1 MRTLFNRLIFIRM
14 RRVFELLVVSLFLII
29 ILTINSK
36 WSSSI
41 INDNNKHRH
50 ININNISVNSFL
62 SQDQSL
68 NQNHDTIIEKI
79 ITGQPNLAK
88 YIHLDLKG
96 APPQPN
102 KFYETFFNFIDQLNM
117 SVKGIV
123 IEYEDL
129 LPLNGRFANAT
140 HRFGYKKSDIE
151 LIQTAAKSHRLEI
164 IPLIQTFGHLEW
176 LLKLREFE
184 LYRDELASP
193 MVITPCLDLTY
204 VLLED
209 LLQQTLDMHPNSNI
223 IHIGCDEVT
232 LTNSHPKCQEISMDV
247 PERYINH
254 VKRVVSIVQKIRP
267 GIRILIWDDVI
278 RSEQFI
284 NNEKLLNELKN
295 LVEPVAWNYHPT
307 FDDSYIY
314 SPIWNI
320 YSKLFSN
327 TWAAS
332 AFKGGLSRLSMQTN
346 TTHHVLNHHAWLQF
360 MKLST
365 NQNNKSFSAIILTG
379 WSRFDHFMPLCDLLP
394 TAYQSLISSLY
405 ILTTGKSILHD
416 YVNDCYEL
424 MNSIGKDSQLCQSLP
439 GLSIWSGISSLSLS
453 LSQIEDRLTFLHT
466 VAPSYNRKHLFVRR
480 YELDLRL
487 NELEMLKNDLLT
499 VTQLLNHH
507 LSELYSLDVIDEWF
521 DLYITPILG
530 RINATL
536 IEFSPVRNQT
546 SWSRRPSISIKSK
559 IIMQCILPQSQTTP
573 EKCLS
578 NPWHGKGFCEPNQ
591 YKSAIDRC
599 EGGHKSCDLSIEIY
613 KELVKVLEH
622 CSESLH
628 QWSLTSQR
636 KIVQSKEFG
645 TTRAAWIESI
655 QAVEKLA
662 ERNEDITKNIQHHV
676 IDKMVAYKNSK
687 YERSFL
693 HLKKVKEFEKD
704 FKKVQKPWLE
714 LLNKINEAKQEFHHA
729 SRKLHHAKR
738 AENVIKTDLGTT
750 DEQKKKVK
758 DSVHHYESETETCR
772 STYSK
777 LMEDMKAKQP
787 GYQEEMFKILSRTD
801 DFERDRLNQF
811 KLMFNALQ
819 EAISI
824 ENDARHT
831 EMSDLFNK
839 AIGKHNINSDI
850 EYFNKHYGRETK
862 TKWPVFEDVHESCHS
877 L

>member
-254 VKRVVSIVQKIRP
+254 VKRIVSIVQKIRP

-346 TTHHVLNHHAWLQF
+346 TTHHVLNHQAWLQF

-546 SWSRRPSISIKSK
+546 SWSRRPFI
-559 IIMQCILPQSQTTP
+559 
-573 EKCLS
+573 
-578 NPWHGKGFCEPNQ
+578 
-591 YKSAIDRC
+591 
-599 EGGHKSCDLSIEIY
+599 
-613 KELVKVLEH
+613 
-622 CSESLH
+622 
-628 QWSLTSQR
+628 
-636 KIVQSKEFG
+636 
-645 TTRAAWIESI
+645 
-655 QAVEKLA
+655 
-662 ERNEDITKNIQHHV
+662 
-676 IDKMVAYKNSK
+676 
-687 YERSFL
+687 
-693 HLKKVKEFEKD
+693 
-704 FKKVQKPWLE
+704 
-714 LLNKINEAKQEFHHA
+714 
-729 SRKLHHAKR
+729 
-738 AENVIKTDLGTT
+738 
-750 DEQKKKVK
+750 
-758 DSVHHYESETETCR
+758 
-772 STYSK
+772 
-777 LMEDMKAKQP
+777 
-787 GYQEEMFKILSRTD
+787 
-801 DFERDRLNQF
+801 
-811 KLMFNALQ
+811 
-819 EAISI
+819 
-824 ENDARHT
+824 
-831 EMSDLFNK
+831 
-839 AIGKHNINSDI
+839 
-850 EYFNKHYGRETK
+850 
-862 TKWPVFEDVHESCHS
+862 
-877 L
+877 